1 MTRSASGPVIAYN
14 DRLQS
19 WLRRQ
24 ALPLWDQHGVDR
36 AAGGYFEQLQYQ
48 APSGGIEAGGMLR
61 RGRVVARQ
69 LFVFDLGH
77 RIGWRSNRSDPVE
90 HGCEYLFSTLH
101 RGQGLFYSAVDAT
114 TGEPQEHFSLYE
126 QAFYLFA
133 LARLQMS
140 WHARYPLEETALLGL
155 GQLRRHWAHAQ
166 GGFEEARP
174 PTLPLK
180 SNPHMH
186 LLEAALE
193 WIKAASASKR
203 DPWVALARELVGLC
217 LERFIDAGTGAV
229 REYFT
234 GGWRP
239 APGEAGRILEPG
251 HQFEWGWLLMQWAE
265 MPECPPAQRPE
276 CLKAAERLVELG
288 ERAGVDPVR
297 GVAVNELWDDLRVKD
312 AAAKLWP
319 QTERLKAWCAMR
331 DQARGAAAADRASA
345 KIAAAA
351 ECLARY
357 LISNP
362 AGIWQEVMRPDGLF
376 TVEPCKA
383 SSFYHIAGALHVLQR
398 TSSRACEP
406 VSCSVGTPSP

>member
-1 MTRSASGPVIAYN
+1 LTQSDIISLN

-19 WLRRQ
+19 WLRHQ
-24 ALPLWDQHGVDR
+24 ALPFWDHHGVDR
-36 AAGGYFEQLQYQ
+36 TSGGYFEQLQYRSQ
-48 APSGGIEAGGMLR
+48 SGWVEASGASR

-77 RIGWRSNRSDPVE
+77 RIGWRSSRSDPVE
-90 HGCEYLFSTLH
+90 HGCDYLFSTMY
-101 RGQGLFYSAVDAT
+101 RGQGLFYSAVSAT

-133 LARLQMS
+133 LARLQTS
-140 WHARYPLEETALLGL
+140 WHARFPLEETALLGL
-155 GQLRRHWAHAQ
+155 GHLRRHWGKPN
-166 GGFEEARP
+166 GGFEEASP

-180 SNPHMH
+180 SNPQMH

-203 DPWVALARELVGLC
+203 EPWVALARELVGLC
-217 LERFIDAGTGAV
+217 LEHFIDAGTGAV
-229 REYFT
+229 REYFAT
-234 GGWRP
+234 DWRA

-265 MPECPPAQRPE
+265 SPECRPE
-276 CLKAAERLVELG
+276 QRAPCRKAAERLVELG

-297 GVAVNELWDDLRVKD
+297 GVAVNELWDDLSVKD

-319 QTERLKAWCAMR
+319 QTERLKAWCAML
-331 DQARGAAAADRASA
+331 DHAPDAAAAERACA

-351 ECLARY
+351 QSLAQY
-357 LISNP
+357 LTTHP
-362 AGIWQEVMRPDGLF
+362 AGMWQEVLLPEGTF
-376 TVEPCKA
+376 TAEPCKA
-383 SSFYHIAGALHVLQR
+383 SSFYHIAGALHVLQQ

-406 VSCSVGTPSP
+406 VSCGVGMQSR